1 MTTHRLEASPLWPAR
16 LDHIRYDSPDAA
28 RLADFYG
35 RTMGMAVSTL
45 GPAEF
50 LLEAPSRTIVVG
62 QAGAAAHPY
71 SAFALADGR
80 QLETYRAF
88 LKERGVTLLPSPTP
102 LFGSD
107 AFAVRDPDD
116 RLAVFGTRAQPAA
129 AAATP
134 GNAAG
139 GLPGMLQHVVV
150 ASQRFPAMLAFY
162 TDTLGFML
170 SDTVH
175 KDSGPEAG
183 QVNVCFLRSDEMHH
197 SFAVFQ
203 APQSRADHHAY
214 ETTGWNDLKLWADH
228 FGTLEIPI
236 WWGPGRHGAGN
247 NLFFMIKD
255 PDGNNIEIS
264 AELETMA
271 KGQPGKKWMGAR
283 RATNLWGEPW
293 IRDTAAASS

>member
-16 LDHIRYDSPDAA
+16 LDHIRYDSRDAA

-116 RLAVFGTRAQPAA
+116 RLAVFGTRTRPAA

-134 GNAAG
+134 GNVAG
-139 GLPGMLQHVVV
+139 DLPGMLQHVVV
-150 ASQRFPAMLAFY
+150 ASSRFAAMLAFY

-183 QVNVCFLRSDEMHH
+183 QANVCFLRSDEMHH

-264 AELETMA
+264 AELETMT

>member
-16 LDHIRYDSPDAA
+16 LDHIRYDSRDAA

-116 RLAVFGTRAQPAA
+116 RLAVFGTRTRPAA

-134 GNAAG
+134 GNVAG
-139 GLPGMLQHVVV
+139 DLPGMLQHVVV
-150 ASQRFPAMLAFY
+150 ASSRFAAMLTFY

-183 QVNVCFLRSDEMHH
+183 QANVCFLRSDEMHH

-264 AELETMA
+264 AELETMT